1 MSDYAHVPG
10 GSLKFK
16 GTGEK
21 YVPRKH
27 ADCDLTDGSG
37 RRRRSRIPLPNEPES
52 APRFDSPRRKIRA
65 NLERTERIAM
75 RLLSRPLRLEREGR

>member
-27 ADCDLTDGSG
+27 ADCDPTNVQEEEEEV
-37 RRRRSRIPLPNEPES
+37 P
-52 APRFDSPRRKIRA
+52 FHF
-65 NLERTERIAM
+65 
-75 RLLSRPLRLEREGR
+75 

>member
-21 YVPRKH
+21 YVLLRK
-27 ADCDLTDGSG
+27 ADCDSTDGSG
-37 RRRRSRIPLPNEPES
+37 RRRRSRIPLLNEPES

-65 NLERTERIAM
+65 RLEMIERIVM
-75 RLLSRPLRLEREGR
+75 RSLSRPLRLEREGR

>member
-21 YVPRKH
+21 YVLLRH
-27 ADCDLTDGSG
+27 ADHDLTDGTG
-37 RRRRSRIPLPNEPES
+37 RRRRSRIPLLNEPES
-52 APRFDSPRRKIRA
+52 APRFDSPRRKRRA
-65 NLERTERIAM
+65 RLEMRERIVM
-75 RLLSRPLRLEREGR
+75 RSLSRPLRLEREGR

>member
-21 YVPRKH
+21 YVPVRH

-37 RRRRSRIPLPNEPES
+37 RRRRSRIPIPNEHES
-52 APRFDSPRRKIRA
+52 APRFDSPRRKRRA
-65 NLERTERIAM
+65 RLEMIERIVM
-75 RLLSRPLRLEREGR
+75 RSLSRPLRLEREGR

>member
-21 YVPRKH
+21 YVFFRQ
-27 ADCDLTDGSG
+27 ARG
-37 RRRRSRIPLPNEPES
+37 
-52 APRFDSPRRKIRA
+52 
-65 NLERTERIAM
+65 
-75 RLLSRPLRLEREGR
+75 LRD